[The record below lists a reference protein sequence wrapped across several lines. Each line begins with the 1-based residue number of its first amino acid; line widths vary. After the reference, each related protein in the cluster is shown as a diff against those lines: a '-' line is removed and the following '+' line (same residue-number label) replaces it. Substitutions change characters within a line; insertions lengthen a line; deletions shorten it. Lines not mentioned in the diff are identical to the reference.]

1 MSMRDDTH
9 LPLDAWGDLRVGDRV
24 YFYGAYGRTGSV
36 PPGLQYELVE
46 LWSTTAPLS
55 GDPDVLAVARD
66 AHGEKKTVNVRVL
79 RRLSTTP

>member
-1 MSMRDDTH
+1 MTEDRR
-9 LPLDAWGDLRVGDRV
+9 LPLDARGDLRVGDRV

-36 PPGLQYELVE
+36 PSGLQYELVE

-55 GDPDVLAVARD
+55 GDSDVLAVVRD
-66 AHGEKKTVNVRVL
+66 SHGEEKTVNVRVL